1 MSQLLKA
8 HNQEKKGVKR
18 EAVRRKEGGGKKG
31 REKGGRG
38 RETEMGR
45 AVVQREVGE
54 KERECCKVC
63 PRYPSLRGSL
73 VFSNTSTSSRKK
85 KFSAMLK

>member
-8 HNQEKKGVKR
+8 HNQEKKGTKR
-18 EAVRRKEGGGKKG
+18 EAVGRKEGGGIKKG

-45 AVVQREVGE
+45 AVVQRRGR
-54 KERECCKVC
+54 ERERV
-63 PRYPSLRGSL
+63 L
-73 VFSNTSTSSRKK
+73 
-85 KFSAMLK
+85 